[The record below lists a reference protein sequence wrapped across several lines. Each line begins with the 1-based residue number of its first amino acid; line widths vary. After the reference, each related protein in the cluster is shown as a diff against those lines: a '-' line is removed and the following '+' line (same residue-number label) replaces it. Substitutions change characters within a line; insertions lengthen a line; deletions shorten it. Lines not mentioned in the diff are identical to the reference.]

1 MSIIIIIII
10 IFIFIFTLFQIF
22 ILLFSDINFIEG
34 NGSLMFIRESTIMSQ
49 PSADKSVTIVR
60 PSPGRAHFTI
70 CCPYLV
76 SVLPNG
82 PFSAKIVVFMY
93 GGVVRLGN
101 RIVGELLRFVAAG
114 SSNRVVSLVIYNVKC
129 FRILIGGSYEF
140 YSTWM
145 AQIPIRLGG
154 LGLRCQA
161 DLAQIAY
168 TSALEKSLPY
178 FGGEN
183 GICQPLAHLGGADEE
198 GVDTRWR
205 QLVLQ
210 GSQLSVRPVL
220 RSLGWRSEGCS

>member
-1 MSIIIIIII
+1 MEKLNKIYVKNMEKGVQVELEFGVKASVNCH
-10 IFIFIFTLFQIF
+10 FNTSWY
-22 ILLFSDINFIEG
+22 LLDS
-34 NGSLMFIRESTIMSQ
+34 
-49 PSADKSVTIVR
+49 
-60 PSPGRAHFTI
+60 
-70 CCPYLV
+70 
-76 SVLPNG
+76 
-82 PFSAKIVVFMY
+82 
-93 GGVVRLGN
+93 
-101 RIVGELLRFVAAG
+101 
-114 SSNRVVSLVIYNVKC
+114 VSLVFYNVIC

-220 RSLGWRSEGCS
+220 RSLGWRSEGWS